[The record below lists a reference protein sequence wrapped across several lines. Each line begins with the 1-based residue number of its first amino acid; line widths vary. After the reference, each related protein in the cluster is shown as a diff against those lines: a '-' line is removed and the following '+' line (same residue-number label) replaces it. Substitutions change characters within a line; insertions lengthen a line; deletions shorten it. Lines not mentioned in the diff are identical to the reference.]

1 MTTPPGIA
9 DIHRS
14 LRAGETDAV
23 TVLAD
28 FEQRA
33 DLWEPALGIYLHRDR
48 ERAHAAARDVDR
60 ALAAGQSVGPLAG
73 VPIGVKDI
81 VRTHDAPT
89 TGQSLVSPWVAAGSW
104 GPDATVV
111 RRLRQAGAVITGKTT
126 TLEHA
131 LGFSDP
137 EKGFPLPRNP
147 YSASHWTGGS
157 SCGSGSG
164 VAVGA
169 FAGAV
174 GTDTAGS
181 IRMPAAWCGVTGLK
195 PTYGIVPAD
204 GVLPLGW
211 SLDHVGPLAR
221 TADDC
226 AFLLAAM
233 AGPAVDQEGLLSSR
247 IALEGLRIGV
257 LVDAMERATP
267 QVRAVV
273 QEALGTLSAAGAD
286 LVEVRAPHY
295 DAGVAATMT
304 TLSAEAYALHLPDLA
319 TRWHDFSRATRAATL
334 NGVMVTAADLVS
346 ASRLRAHLASQVDG
360 LFDTYDLLIGPTA
373 SSTAPRLDALD
384 FGDVVAAMQT
394 VYWNGTG
401 HPALSLPVGDVDG
414 LPVGLQVVGRR
425 HDDALVLDFGRRFQE
440 VTDHHRRLPPVSQAG
455 AVSDPSRD
463 GHGGDDSEGSDDA
476 TTTLAASESDIA
488 RLVLELEAGG
498 VRPDRDEIVAAAA
511 SWPGLRASLA
521 AIHAVPLPRETEPI
535 TRPAGPA
542 ESAQSR

>member
-1 MTTPPGIA
+1 MTAPLGIG
-9 DIHRS
+9 DIARA

-23 TVLAD
+23 SVLDA

-33 DLWEPALGIYLHRDR
+33 DQWDRQFGIYLHRDP
-48 ERAHAAARDVDR
+48 ERARAAAQRIDR
-60 ALAAGQSVGPLAG
+60 ALAAGEPIGPLAG
-73 VPIGVKDI
+73 VPLGVKDI
-81 VRTHDAPT
+81 VRTQDAPT
-89 TGQSLVSPWVAAGSW
+89 TGQSLVSPWVDEGSW
-104 GPDATVV
+104 GVDATVV
-111 RRLRQAGAVITGKTT
+111 RRLREAGAVLTGKTT

-137 EKGFPLPRNP
+137 DKGFPLPRNP
-147 YSASHWTGGS
+147 YAAAHWTGGS

-195 PTYGIVPAD
+195 PTYGLVPTD

-226 AFLLAAM
+226 AHLLAAM
-233 AGPAVDQEGLLSSR
+233 AGPGVDADALLKSHVSL
-247 IALEGLRIGV
+247 AGLRVGV

-267 QVRAVV
+267 RVRAVME
-273 QEALGTLSAAGAD
+273 EALAVLSSAGVD
-286 LVEVRAPHY
+286 LVEVRTPHY
-295 DAGVAATMT
+295 EAGISATMM
-304 TLSAEAYALHLPDLA
+304 TLSAEAFALHRRDLA
-319 TRWHDFSRATRAATL
+319 TRWHDFSRATRAAAL
-334 NGVMVTAADLVS
+334 SGVMVTAADLVG
-346 ASRLRAHLASQVDG
+346 ASRLRAHLAAQVDDM
-360 LFDTYDLLIGPTA
+360 FDTYDLLLGPTA

-401 HPALSLPVGDVDG
+401 HPALSLPVGDVGG

-425 HDDALVLDFGRRFQE
+425 HGDAALLDFGRRFQE
-440 VTDHHRRLPPVSQAG
+440 VTTHHLRLPVMAQVEPV
-455 AVSDPSRD
+455 VDPSPTGR
-463 GHGGDDSEGSDDA
+463 GGAAPS
-476 TTTLAASESDIA
+476 ASESDIA
-488 RLVLELEAGG
+488 QLTNELESAG
-498 VRPDRDEIVAAAA
+498 VRPDHDEVIAAAA
-511 SWPGLRASLA
+511 SWPALRSSVA

-535 TRPAGPA
+535 TRPTV
-542 ESAQSR
+542 

>member
-1 MTTPPGIA
+1 MTTPSGIA
-9 DIHRS
+9 DIHRA

-23 TVLAD
+23 SVLAD
-28 FEQRA
+28 FERRA
-33 DLWEPALGIYLHRDR
+33 DLWEPELGIYLHRDQ

-60 ALAAGQSVGPLAG
+60 ALAAGQPIGPLAG
-73 VPIGVKDI
+73 VPVGVKDI
-81 VRTHDAPT
+81 VRTYDAPT
-89 TGQSLVSPWVAAGSW
+89 TGQSLVSPWAAKGSW
-104 GPDATVV
+104 GVDATVV
-111 RRLRQAGAVITGKTT
+111 RRLREAGAVLTGKTT

-195 PTYGIVPAD
+195 PTYGLVPAE

-226 AFLLAAM
+226 AHLLAAM
-233 AGPAVDQEGLLSSR
+233 AGPSVDPAELLSSR
-247 IALEGLRIGV
+247 VALDGLRIGV

-273 QEALGTLSAAGAD
+273 EEALDALSAAGVD

-295 DAGVAATMT
+295 DAGIAATMT

-334 NGVMVTAADLVS
+334 NGVMVTAADLVG
-346 ASRLRAHLASQVDG
+346 ASRLRSHLMTQVDD
-360 LFDTYDLLIGPTA
+360 LFTTYDLLVGPTA

-401 HPALSLPVGDVDG
+401 HPALSLPAGDVNG

-425 HDDALVLDFGRRFQE
+425 HHDASVLDFGRRFQE
-440 VTDHHRRLPPVSQAG
+440 VTSHHLRLPTVSQAQS
-455 AVSDPSRD
+455 VSEPSRD
-463 GHGGDDSEGSDDA
+463 DGG
-476 TTTLAASESDIA
+476 TTIPNASESDTA
-488 RLVLELEAGG
+488 RLTLELEAGG
-498 VRPDRDEIVAAAA
+498 VRPDRDEVVAAAA
-511 SWPGLRASLA
+511 SWPALRASLA
-521 AIHAVPLPRETEPI
+521 TIHAVPLPRETEPI
-535 TRPAGPA
+535 TRPAV
-542 ESAQSR
+542 